1 MNKGIKLFLI
11 GLLIFIIIYFLIYL
25 ISPIMNINYDDA
37 NLINNYYLSSDNSV
51 GLRFINNNKVEKYEY
66 FETGSSKTVFDYEF
80 NVGIV
85 NINNSDFYLLNSDN
99 SLWNI
104 NDHYY
109 LYLREKKK
117 KRYLMKISF

>member
-37 NLINNYYLSSDNSV
+37 NLISNYYLSSDNSV

-85 NINNSDFYLLNSDN
+85 NINNSDFYLLNNDN

-109 LYLREKKK
+109 LYLRG
-117 KRYLMKISF
+117 